1 MLIKDYHP
9 NYISLCERGDVVV
22 AAFALDQFTDDDNVE
37 ILGHELFTLPDQFD
51 TKKVILSLHNV
62 TRVTSSVLGKLI
74 TLHRKFHRRAGKLI
88 VCNLKGD
95 VARVIRTSKLW
106 EYLHIADDLDAA
118 LRMLA

>member
-51 TKKVILSLHNV
+51 AKKVILSLHNV

-74 TLHRKFHRRAGKLI
+74 TLHRKLHRRAGKLI

-118 LRMLA
+118 LKMLA